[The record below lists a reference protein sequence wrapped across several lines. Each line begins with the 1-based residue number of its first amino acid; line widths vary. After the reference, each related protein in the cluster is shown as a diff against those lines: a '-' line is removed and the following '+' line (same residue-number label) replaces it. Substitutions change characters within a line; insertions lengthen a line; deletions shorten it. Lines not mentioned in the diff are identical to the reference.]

1 MLHLSFSPGYPT
13 HAVSALTTTVLRIL
27 TVCQLLSLVRVP
39 SVLLLRIP
47 LFSQLLRI
55 LYQSDRRNLV
65 SMLYALPV
73 SSIAADSPQSSSF
86 VQVLSTFQ
94 YCWPPLNL
102 YPSTCLIN
110 WRLISQ
116 GCRTAFGFLSIRFN
130 MPLWMFTVRIEYHPG
145 LDCKF

>member
-1 MLHLSFSPGYPT
+1 MFHLSFSPGYPT

-27 TVCQLLSLVRVP
+27 TVFQLFSLVRVP
-39 SVLLLRIP
+39 SDRVLRIP

-73 SSIAADSPQSSSF
+73 SSTAAGSQQSSSF
-86 VQVLSTFQ
+86 VQVLSTSQ

-102 YPSTCLIN
+102 FPSTCLI
-110 WRLISQ
+110 
-116 GCRTAFGFLSIRFN
+116 
-130 MPLWMFTVRIEYHPG
+130 
-145 LDCKF
+145 K